1 MPGKGRGGPRRGYSW
16 PPAIAGNDLALKH
29 GAGSPRHV
37 LPKAAEIEAA
47 LLADAEIPAWL
58 RTAQF
63 AAARKA
69 WAEAEAIADL
79 MLTWLATLDMTALTT
94 PRKAATKSPVD
105 LWRSAHSHAANLRS
119 KLGLDPVSYARIAKD
134 LGIAQAASE
143 DALSRLAETG
153 KTIRE
158 RRERELQVV
167 ADDSA

>member
-1 MPGKGRGGPRRGYSW
+1 MGRTGKGDARGYSW
-16 PPAIAGNDLALKH
+16 PPAEPGNVLALQH
-29 GAGSPRHV
+29 GAYSPRHV

-79 MLTWLATLDMTALTT
+79 LLTWLATLGMTELTT

-105 LWRSAHSHAANLRS
+105 LWRSAHSHASNLRS

-134 LGIAQAASE
+134 LGIGAQASE
-143 DALSRLAETG
+143 EALSRLAETG
-153 KTIRE
+153 KAIRE
-158 RRERELQVV
+158 RREAELRVV
-167 ADDSA
+167 PDDGA